1 MRRNSYLKICY
12 KPIEATFLFCSAK
25 RLKIPSGKPTL
36 EGISFYKMN
45 TCNSA
50 NSIKLGKLLKR
61 FKLNPKNKQKIIQE
75 AQKDYSTWSSLE
87 RLARNLGFKQS
98 LDMKT

>member
-1 MRRNSYLKICY
+1 MYGYSINISNIFIKI
-12 KPIEATFLFCSAK
+12 
-25 RLKIPSGKPTL
+25 
-36 EGISFYKMN
+36 MN

-61 FKLNPKNKQKIIQE
+61 FKLTPKNKQKIIQE

-87 RLARNLGFKQS
+87 RLARNLEFKNSEAQQKPNENS
-98 LDMKT
+98 

>member
-1 MRRNSYLKICY
+1 
-12 KPIEATFLFCSAK
+12 
-25 RLKIPSGKPTL
+25 
-36 EGISFYKMN
+36 MN

-61 FKLNPKNKQKIIQE
+61 FKLTPKNKQKIIQE

-87 RLARNLGFKQS
+87 KLARNLEFKNSVAQQPKNENS
-98 LDMKT
+98 

>member
-1 MRRNSYLKICY
+1 
-12 KPIEATFLFCSAK
+12 
-25 RLKIPSGKPTL
+25 
-36 EGISFYKMN
+36 MN

-61 FKLNPKNKQKIIQE
+61 FNLSTNNKQKIIQE

-87 RLARNLGFKQS
+87 RLARNLEFKNS
-98 LDMKT
+98 LSKKTPK